1 VRLAQRED
9 AAIMNGP
16 PLGAVVFCAVVL
28 LGLLVPVVITVR
40 RALRSQR
47 ALRRCPRCGA
57 RAVRAAEHERI
68 SVIKT
73 QVVQQCGQC
82 ASWRR
87 VVVDDADS
95 DVQVRRLARD
105 RRRMRRSL
113 RRLEVRHRQRR

>member
-1 VRLAQRED
+1 
-9 AAIMNGP
+9 MNGP
-16 PLGAVVFCAVVL
+16 PLGAVVFCVVLL
-28 LGLLVPVVITVR
+28 LGLLVPVVIATR
-40 RALRSQR
+40 QALRAQR
-47 ALRRCPRCGA
+47 ALRTCPRCGA
-57 RAVRAAEHERI
+57 RAVRAAEREPI
-68 SVIKT
+68 SLLKT
-73 QVVQQCGQC
+73 RVVQQCGQC